1 MIKHI
6 ASIVLAGAFA
16 LALCSCAQVV
26 SDINAVTGA
35 LSSPAANQAAANLK
49 AGAAAVACTVASVDQ
64 VIQEVENDVGVP
76 SKYAAVIKRDT
87 KTVYVV
93 SAAACAYFGGTS
105 AGPVTVPTN
114 APAPIV
120 PTAATAAAKPATS

>member
-1 MIKHI
+1 MIKHV

-26 SDINAVTGA
+26 SDINSLTGA

-64 VIQEVENDVGVP
+64 VVQEVENDVGVP

-93 SAAACAYFGGTS
+93 SEAACAYFGGTY
-105 AGPVTVPTN
+105 AGTVTVPST
-114 APAPIV
+114 APAAV
-120 PTAATAAAKPATS
+120 TPTVTKTS